1 MKDKDAVSVMVLSMF
16 FGTQKYEI
24 DTEYTCVLHVSYSS
38 RTIVT
43 VVELL
48 AAVCLVR
55 GGHLKVIEAVDTFK
69 REFSEQRRFES
80 LLRYFMDHK
89 TVSTEFQLACMNFI
103 NVVVHSAE
111 DVNFR
116 VHLQH
121 EFTELGLD
129 EYLQVRK
136 EGG

>member
-1 MKDKDAVSVMVLSMF
+1 M
-16 FGTQKYEI
+16 
-24 DTEYTCVLHVSYSS
+24 
-38 RTIVT
+38 
-43 VVELL
+43 ELL

-136 EGG
+136 EGGRWIILF